1 MEHLR
6 LPDPSPPPPPPLAGA
21 FLTTAAA
28 AELAGVSKQAVGKWC
43 RRVPG
48 LAELVGVQWLI
59 RPEPF
64 AAFLR
69 RRAGGGDAQG

>member
-1 MEHLR
+1 VEHLSA
-6 LPDPSPPPPPPLAGA
+6 PDAFPPPPLAGA
-21 FLTTAAA
+21 FLTSADAARR
-28 AELAGVSKQAVGKWC
+28 AGVSKIAVCKWC
-43 RRVPG
+43 RLNPG
-48 LAELVGVQWLI
+48 LAIRTGVQWLI